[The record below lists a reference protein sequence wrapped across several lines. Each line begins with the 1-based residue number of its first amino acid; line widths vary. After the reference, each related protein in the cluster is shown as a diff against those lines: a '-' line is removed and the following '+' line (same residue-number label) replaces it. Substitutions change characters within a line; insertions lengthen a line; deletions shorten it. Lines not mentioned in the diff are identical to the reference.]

1 MHQCEFIQHLL
12 NVTKVAACYLLEKLT
27 TYNTY
32 KELILITKRILS
44 TDLIMLKK
52 TP

>member
-12 NVTKVAACYLLEKLT
+12 NVTKVASCYLLEKLT

-32 KELILITKRILS
+32 NELIIITKSIL
-44 TDLIMLKK
+44 
-52 TP
+52 